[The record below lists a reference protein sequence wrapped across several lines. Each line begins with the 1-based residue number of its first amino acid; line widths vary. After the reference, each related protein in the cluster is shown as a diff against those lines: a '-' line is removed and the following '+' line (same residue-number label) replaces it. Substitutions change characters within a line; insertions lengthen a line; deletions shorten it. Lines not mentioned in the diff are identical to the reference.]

1 MRKQITEFIDEL
13 KTNKKLAT
21 FDEAST
27 KQAVVLRLLSFLG
40 WDIFNVDEVFPDFS
54 TGSSNI
60 SYALRIRNTNKVFIE
75 VKRVHKK
82 LDSYQKELVD
92 LAARD
97 GVNLAMLTNGIT
109 WWFYLVS
116 APGNWKQKWFLSI
129 DLMKQKTESIVPHL
143 LDLLEKDKI
152 TKGQSLRAA
161 KTLFQKKKQKL
172 AADFLPEAWNQ
183 ILTQP
188 NKIFV
193 ELLSEQTEKLCRYKV
208 DTKTVEK
215 FISKYHDKWLL
226 KSKTSNVAEPPASA
240 MEADIL
246 DLHDELP
253 KSWSNHLSS
262 TDTSLSSTDTSLSDT
277 DKSLSATDKSL
288 SGTDKSLSGTD
299 KSLSGT
305 DKSLSSTDTIK
316 LAESYADKTI
326 KSYLFN
332 GNTYKVSTWDE
343 MLTSLCNYFASTN
356 SKDFEK
362 VLWISNEQKPR
373 FSRYGDQL
381 RMPEKVKRTDI
392 YVETKL
398 NPGEVVRTCG
408 KLLAEFGYNKDD
420 LKIETA

>member
-1 MRKQITEFIDEL
+1 MKKQIAEFIDDL
-13 KTNKKLAT
+13 KANKKLAT

-40 WDIFNVDEVFPDFS
+40 WDIFNVEEVYPDFS

-97 GVNLAMLTNGIT
+97 GVNLAVLTNGIT

-116 APGNWKQKWFLSI
+116 APGNWKQKWFLSM
-129 DLMKQKTESIVPHL
+129 DLLKQKTDVTVSHL

-152 TKGQSLRAA
+152 SKGQSLRAA

-183 ILTQP
+183 ILAQP

-208 DTKTVEK
+208 DAKTVEK
-215 FISKYHDKWLL
+215 FIAKYQDKWLL
-226 KSKTSNVAEPPASA
+226 KSKASNVAEPPASA

-253 KSWSNHLSS
+253 KSWSKALAS
-262 TDTSLSSTDTSLSDT
+262 TDTSL
-277 DKSLSATDKSL
+277 A
-288 SGTDKSLSGTD
+288 GTDKSLSD
-299 KSLSGT
+299 
-305 DKSLSSTDTIK
+305 TDTFK
-316 LAESYADKTI
+316 LTESYADKTI
-326 KSYLFN
+326 KAYGFN

-343 MLTSLCNYFASTN
+343 MLTSLCDYFASTN

-398 NPGEVVRTCG
+398 SPDEVVRTCG
-408 KLLAEFGYNKDD
+408 KLLVEFGYNKDD
-420 LKIETA
+420 LEIETA